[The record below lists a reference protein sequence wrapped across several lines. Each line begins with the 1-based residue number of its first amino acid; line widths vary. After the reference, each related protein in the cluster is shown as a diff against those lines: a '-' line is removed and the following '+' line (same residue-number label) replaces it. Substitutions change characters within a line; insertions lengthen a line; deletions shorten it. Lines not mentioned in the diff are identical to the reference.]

1 MAKRFTIEVGNAV
14 AVAELLED
22 KAPNICKAFWDN
34 LPVEG
39 FTMNAKFAGQELIVM
54 LPFFA
59 EPENEI
65 LDVVPGDIGYY
76 PGRQTACIFYGDT
89 LPFGRVSVYAKV
101 VEGLNALQGV
111 GHDVIAK
118 GSMPVAL
125 RRV

>member
-1 MAKRFTIEVGNAV
+1 MGKRFAIEVGDV
-14 AVAELLED
+14 TAVAELLED
-22 KAPNICKAFWDN
+22 KAPEICRVFWDN
-34 LPVEG
+34 LPVGG

-89 LPFGRVSVYAKV
+89 MPFGKVSVYAKV
-101 VEGLNALQGV
+101 VEGLSGLLRLGPE
-111 GHDVIAK
+111 VIAR
-118 GSMPVAL
+118 GSMPIAL
-125 RRV
+125 RRL